1 MAKAKTKA
9 AKAVVTGETA
19 WGYGIRT
26 WDAEGRAYNGF
37 QWDLTPGVKTEAPDW
52 RKTPSCGHGLHCN
65 PDGWGDWALL
75 DLCVPGKIIG
85 IVRYDTALAVEIDGG
100 DKIKAPW
107 MEVVMTTR
115 EASPGAV
122 YGFISQRWRAKMAEI
137 LAAAGP
143 LTTTATG
150 DSGHASATGDSGH
163 ASATGYS
170 GHASATGYSGH
181 ASATGDSGHASATG
195 DSGHASATGYSGHA
209 SATGNSGHA
218 SVGGRSGIA
227 FSGGIESTARAT
239 EGGAIMLAAWEIRN
253 GEWTL
258 VRVFAGMVGETHGDI
273 TIKPGV
279 SYRLN
284 LDGTLQE
291 LAQ

>member
-143 LTTTATG
+143 LPTTATG
-150 DSGHASATGDSGH
+150 D
-163 ASATGYS
+163 S

-195 DSGHASATGYSGHA
+195 DSGHA